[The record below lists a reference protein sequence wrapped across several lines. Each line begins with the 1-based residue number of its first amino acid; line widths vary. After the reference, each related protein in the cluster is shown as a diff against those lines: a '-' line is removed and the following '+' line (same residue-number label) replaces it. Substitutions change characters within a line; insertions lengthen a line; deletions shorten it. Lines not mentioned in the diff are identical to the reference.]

1 MLVIGIQDGFEG
13 GVVKKIIESGGNGV
27 CWVKADDVLADF
39 VLIMKGVRLGNIVFH
54 FCGVGRR
61 LECCMSNRGK
71 LFCLILFAGLQQVRL
86 LQFEFES

>member
-1 MLVIGIQDGFEG
+1 MLVIGIQNGFG
-13 GVVKKIIESGGNGV
+13 GCVVKKTNKSGGNGFV
-27 CWVKADDVLADF
+27 GSELMILADF
-39 VLIMKGVRLGNIVFH
+39 VLIMKGVKLGNIVFH
-54 FCGVGRR
+54 FCCVGRR

>member
-1 MLVIGIQDGFEG
+1 MGLR
-13 GVVKKIIESGGNGV
+13 VVLKRRSLRMEEMRFVGSKLMI
-27 CWVKADDVLADF
+27 LADF

-86 LQFEFES
+86 LQFELES

>member
-1 MLVIGIQDGFEG
+1 MLVIGIQNGFEG
-13 GVVKKIIESGGNGV
+13 CVVKKIIKNGGNGV
-27 CWVKADDVLADF
+27 FGSELMILADF

-71 LFCLILFAGLQQVRL
+71 LFCLILLQA
-86 LQFEFES
+86 